1 MRFDRNRASIHLIG
15 SNVVEVVD
23 SIAGLKVF
31 VKFSLQTLRII
42 RMLIKLQPRRLQV
55 IEVNVFGVDFPFV
68 DSFVDLIEQLL
79 SAVIAD

>member
-1 MRFDRNRASIHLIG
+1 MLFDRNRASTHLIG

-79 SAVIAD
+79 CAVIAD